1 MKSLEDTVEIL
12 ALMEIPIRIGYQLLR
27 TQISLSVLSFAMM
40 ITTVTI
46 FSSTTQINVLCTSPV
61 RQGAHQPTM
70 ELPT

>member
-40 ITTVTI
+40 NTTVTI
-46 FSSTTQINVLCTSPV
+46 FSSITQINVSCTNPV
-61 RQGAHQPTM
+61 RQGAHLLTM
-70 ELPT
+70 ELPI

>member
-40 ITTVTI
+40 TTTVTI
-46 FSSTTQINVLCTSPV
+46 FSSITQINVSCTSPV
-61 RQGAHQPTM
+61 RQDAHLLTM
-70 ELPT
+70 ELPI